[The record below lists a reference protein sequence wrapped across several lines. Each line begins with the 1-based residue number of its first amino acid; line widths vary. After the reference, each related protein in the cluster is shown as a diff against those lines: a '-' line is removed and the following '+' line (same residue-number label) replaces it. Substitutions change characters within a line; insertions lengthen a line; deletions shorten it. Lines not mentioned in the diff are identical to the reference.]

1 GDPVW
6 TGPAVVHAVIEPAA
20 RDRRNGYRRRPA
32 RRARRRGARAV
43 YGLSDSS
50 RMRDRNRRRN
60 SSPGSAARRA
70 VRRMDGL
77 LLRRHAGAALRQR
90 EDDPPPQRSDPHLR
104 AAAQAR
110 RRNRPAQG
118 YRRGGADLARARRL
132 RRARGVGRVEPRSRA
147 RDPLHRDPDSPAL
160 SRSRAPGAAHRVF
173 VPGRRLRRQVDGG
186 GRRGYRC
193 RRSRSGAV
201 GDVHAVRSAH
211 RHRHDSKGLGLQAR
225 SAFSARQLQQPHS
238 DRCLHPLCQEAE
250 RNVPRH
256 GRCQRRSAQA
266 LAVEIS
272 ATVSQALSAMAMR
285 LIRRVSMCA
294 MCAVAAALAA
304 TLATQGAR
312 SAGVEDFY
320 RGKTVSLL
328 IGYSMG
334 GGYDAYGRL
343 LARHFG
349 KHLPG
354 NPNVVPQNMSGAGS
368 LKAAN
373 YLYSVAPKDGSVI
386 GTFSRSQGIA
396 PLLDKAEFD
405 STKFTWLGS
414 VTDEVSLCVTRYDA
428 PVKTFSELL
437 VTPATFGG
445 EGAGSDPNIFALL
458 YRNVFGAK
466 IKIVTGYPGTNEIQL
481 ATERGEVDG
490 LCGLSWSTLKGRY
503 PHWLKDKK
511 ANILV
516 QAGIKKQPELP
527 DVPSASELA
536 KQADQRQILQLML
549 IGQAMAR
556 PFAAPPG
563 IPADRKA
570 ALIAAFERT
579 TKD

>member
-1 GDPVW
+1 M
-6 TGPAVVHAVIEPAA
+6 GP
-20 RDRRNGYRRRPA
+20 
-32 RRARRRGARAV
+32 
-43 YGLSDSS
+43 
-50 RMRDRNRRRN
+50 
-60 SSPGSAARRA
+60 
-70 VRRMDGL
+70 
-77 LLRRHAGAALRQR
+77 
-90 EDDPPPQRSDPHLR
+90 
-104 AAAQAR
+104 
-110 RRNRPAQG
+110 
-118 YRRGGADLARARRL
+118 
-132 RRARGVGRVEPRSRA
+132 
-147 RDPLHRDPDSPAL
+147 
-160 SRSRAPGAAHRVF
+160 
-173 VPGRRLRRQVDGG
+173 
-186 GRRGYRC
+186 
-193 RRSRSGAV
+193 
-201 GDVHAVRSAH
+201 
-211 RHRHDSKGLGLQAR
+211 
-225 SAFSARQLQQPHS
+225 
-238 DRCLHPLCQEAE
+238 
-250 RNVPRH
+250 
-256 GRCQRRSAQA
+256 
-266 LAVEIS
+266 
-272 ATVSQALSAMAMR
+272 
-285 LIRRVSMCA
+285 IRRVLMCA
-294 MCAVAAALAA
+294 MWVSAAALAA

-328 IGYSMG
+328 IGYSVG

-414 VTDEVSLCVTRYDA
+414 VTDEVSLCVTRHDA

-437 VTPATFGG
+437 VTSATFGG

-516 QAGIKKQPELP
+516 QAGIKKQPELS

-536 KQADQRQILQLML
+536 RQPDQRQILKLIL

-579 TKD
+579 TKDPDFLAEAEKLNFEVNPVGADKLDALLAEAYAMPKDVIGKAAKAMSD

>member
-1 GDPVW
+1 M
-6 TGPAVVHAVIEPAA
+6 
-20 RDRRNGYRRRPA
+20 RP
-32 RRARRRGARAV
+32 
-43 YGLSDSS
+43 
-50 RMRDRNRRRN
+50 
-60 SSPGSAARRA
+60 
-70 VRRMDGL
+70 
-77 LLRRHAGAALRQR
+77 
-90 EDDPPPQRSDPHLR
+90 
-104 AAAQAR
+104 
-110 RRNRPAQG
+110 
-118 YRRGGADLARARRL
+118 
-132 RRARGVGRVEPRSRA
+132 
-147 RDPLHRDPDSPAL
+147 
-160 SRSRAPGAAHRVF
+160 
-173 VPGRRLRRQVDGG
+173 
-186 GRRGYRC
+186 
-193 RRSRSGAV
+193 
-201 GDVHAVRSAH
+201 
-211 RHRHDSKGLGLQAR
+211 
-225 SAFSARQLQQPHS
+225 
-238 DRCLHPLCQEAE
+238 
-250 RNVPRH
+250 
-256 GRCQRRSAQA
+256 
-266 LAVEIS
+266 
-272 ATVSQALSAMAMR
+272 
-285 LIRRVSMCA
+285 IRRVSMCA
-294 MCAVAAALAA
+294 MWASAAALAI

-328 IGYSMG
+328 IGYSVG

-414 VTDEVSLCVTRYDA
+414 VTDEVSLCVTRHDA

-570 ALIAAFERT
+570 ALIAAFGRT
-579 TKD
+579 TKDPDFLAEAEKLNFEVNPVSADKLDALLAEAYATPKDVIAKAAKAMSD

>member
-1 GDPVW
+1 
-6 TGPAVVHAVIEPAA
+6 
-20 RDRRNGYRRRPA
+20 
-32 RRARRRGARAV
+32 
-43 YGLSDSS
+43 
-50 RMRDRNRRRN
+50 
-60 SSPGSAARRA
+60 
-70 VRRMDGL
+70 
-77 LLRRHAGAALRQR
+77 
-90 EDDPPPQRSDPHLR
+90 
-104 AAAQAR
+104 
-110 RRNRPAQG
+110 
-118 YRRGGADLARARRL
+118 
-132 RRARGVGRVEPRSRA
+132 
-147 RDPLHRDPDSPAL
+147 
-160 SRSRAPGAAHRVF
+160 
-173 VPGRRLRRQVDGG
+173 
-186 GRRGYRC
+186 
-193 RRSRSGAV
+193 
-201 GDVHAVRSAH
+201 
-211 RHRHDSKGLGLQAR
+211 
-225 SAFSARQLQQPHS
+225 
-238 DRCLHPLCQEAE
+238 
-250 RNVPRH
+250 
-256 GRCQRRSAQA
+256 
-266 LAVEIS
+266 
-272 ATVSQALSAMAMR
+272 MAMR

-294 MCAVAAALAA
+294 MCAVATALAA

-328 IGYSMG
+328 IGYSVG

-414 VTDEVSLCVTRYDA
+414 VTDEVSLCVTRHDA

-536 KQADQRQILQLML
+536 KQADQRQILQLIL

-556 PFAAPPG
+556 PFAAPPS

-579 TKD
+579 TKDPDFLAEAEKLNFEVNPVSADKLDALLAGAYATPKDVIAKAAKAMSD